1 MQPTLKE
8 LIHSVESKQVAAEW
22 DRPEEL
28 MKRFNGL
35 KKSTLYDYLKEM
47 DSIPEFKQGI
57 MRPGVTFIHIGT
69 FIWYLRWKEA
79 SRYRSKKPSPSEV
92 LRCTG

>member
-1 MQPTLKE
+1 MHPTLKE
-8 LIHSVESKQVAAEW
+8 LIHSVESKHVAAEW

-35 KKSTLYDYLKEM
+35 KKSTLYEYLKEM
-47 DSIPEFKQGI
+47 DSIAEFKEGI

-69 FIWYLRWKEA
+69 FIWYLRWKDA
-79 SRYRSKKPSPSEV
+79 SRYQSRKLTPQEV
-92 LRCTG
+92 RT